1 MYTEYRRLS
10 LTLVDKNT
18 SLSSVKYL
26 LYAVVDTCIVMKSKY
41 LDDLFTK
48 IYLLRSRIDAVV
60 AGPSPHCDASS
71 HHANEKLHNER
82 SRIVGPKE
90 SLFSNLV
97 VEYRAW
103 IKSHKPGNYL

>member
-1 MYTEYRRLS
+1 MYS
-10 LTLVDKNT
+10 
-18 SLSSVKYL
+18 
-26 LYAVVDTCIVMKSKY
+26 
-41 LDDLFTK
+41 
-48 IYLLRSRIDAVV
+48 RSDAVV

-71 HHANEKLHNER
+71 HANEKLHNER

-103 IKSHKPGNYL
+103 IKSHKPGNYIQCLVLYLAV